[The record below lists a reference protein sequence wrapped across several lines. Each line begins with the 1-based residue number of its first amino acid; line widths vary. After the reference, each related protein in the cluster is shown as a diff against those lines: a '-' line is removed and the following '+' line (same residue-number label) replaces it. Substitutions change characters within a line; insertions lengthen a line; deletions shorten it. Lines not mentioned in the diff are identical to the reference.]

1 MAVRGT
7 RTAQLGAAVWDAWA
21 QPASPVLSSQRAAG
35 IDWSS
40 LCCLRE
46 GATAAVTSME
56 LSPFGGSPA
65 VEMMDFVFHPF
76 TQNDLLF

>member
-1 MAVRGT
+1 MCSLLGVAGFSCLTHV
-7 RTAQLGAAVWDAWA
+7 QLE
-21 QPASPVLSSQRAAG
+21 

-40 LCCLRE
+40 PVYYLRE
-46 GATAAVTSME
+46 ETTAAVTSME
-56 LSPFGGSPA
+56 LSHFGGSPA